1 MKLPSLIPAGI
12 REGRGDGI
20 GGYKK
25 QPSHNNRTLRNQ

>member
-25 QPSHNNRTLRNQ
+25 QPSHTTSQETTK